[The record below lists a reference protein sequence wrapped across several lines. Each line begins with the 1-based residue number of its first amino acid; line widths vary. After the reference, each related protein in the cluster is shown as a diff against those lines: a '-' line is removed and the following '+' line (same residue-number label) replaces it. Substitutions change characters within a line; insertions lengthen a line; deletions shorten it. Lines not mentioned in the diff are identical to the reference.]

1 MEIVAGYKIIREEE
15 YCPGHW
21 VCLGVRGKTGMAV
34 TWERTA
40 KDNYFWGHY
49 FANETDARIDYHKRL
64 ARLIEE
70 RA

>member
-1 MEIVAGYKIIREEE
+1 MEIVAGYKIILEEE

-21 VCLGVRGKTGMAV
+21 VCLGIHCKTKMGV

-49 FANETDARIDYHKRL
+49 FTNETNARIDYHKRL
-64 ARLIEE
+64 ARLYEE